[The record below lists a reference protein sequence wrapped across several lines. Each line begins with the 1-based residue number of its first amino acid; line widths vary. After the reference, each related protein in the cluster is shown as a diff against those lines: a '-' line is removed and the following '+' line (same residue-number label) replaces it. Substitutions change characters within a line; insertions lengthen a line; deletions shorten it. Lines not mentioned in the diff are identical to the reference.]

1 MNCLRFASAHLAS
14 LTLSPTNNRNNEMHR
29 PVGQQVQDDD
39 DDDIA
44 LSYSEQ

>member
-29 PVGQQVQDDD
+29 PVGQQLHDD